1 MGAWQRTTKR
11 DLIDS
16 SRKLN
21 AAGCATYT
29 VYNIGNT
36 IVTLDGIFPLLPGEQ
51 YEGANENPEVED
63 YSDIDILFAD
73 FPYAGLAGFSGTIAN
88 KDNRVVITRSYITKK
103 G

>member
-1 MGAWQRTTKR
+1 MKYNRTTKR

-36 IVTLDGIFPLLPGEQ
+36 LVTLDGIFPLLPGEQ

-63 YSDIDILFAD
+63 FSDIDILFAE
-73 FPYAGLAGFSGTIAN
+73 FPYFPIRGNTIAN
-88 KDNRVVITRSYITKK
+88 KDNRVVITRSYITLK
-103 G
+103 

>member
-36 IVTLDGIFPLLPGEQ
+36 VVTLDGIYPLLPGEQ

-63 YSDIDILFAD
+63 FSDIDILFAE
-73 FPYAGLAGFSGTIAN
+73 FVYVPFAGATAN
-88 KDNRVVITRSYITKK
+88 KDNRVVISRSYITKK
-103 G
+103 AQ